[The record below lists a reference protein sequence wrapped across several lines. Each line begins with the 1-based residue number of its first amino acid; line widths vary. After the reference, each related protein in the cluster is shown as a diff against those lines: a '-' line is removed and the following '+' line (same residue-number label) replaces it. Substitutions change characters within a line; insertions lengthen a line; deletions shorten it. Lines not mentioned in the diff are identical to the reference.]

1 MKQPSQRQQTQPE
14 PAQAAPFSVR
24 VVTATGHAFLLCGQR
39 PPARLISA
47 KDEHLDNL
55 RQLAEL
61 LRRRQFVTDAYYRDL
76 RDSLDYIAAALLIG
90 KRNTAALRNHPPQ

>member
-1 MKQPSQRQQTQPE
+1 M
-14 PAQAAPFSVR
+14 PASGVSSEWVQER
-24 VVTATGHAFLLCGQR
+24 EDEI
-39 PPARLISA
+39 ARLIAA

-61 LRRRQFVTDAYYRDL
+61 LRRRQFVTETYYRDL
-76 RDSLDYIAAALLIG
+76 RDSLDYIAGALLIG